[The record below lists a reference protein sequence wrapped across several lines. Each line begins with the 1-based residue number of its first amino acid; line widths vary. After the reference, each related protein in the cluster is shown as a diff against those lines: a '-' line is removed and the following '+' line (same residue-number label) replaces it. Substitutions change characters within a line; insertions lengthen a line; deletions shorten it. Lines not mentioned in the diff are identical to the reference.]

1 MPIYI
6 SDVETTP
13 IFLWFVILKHGNYV
27 KIQSGNDWMLK
38 KVWRGRGRLP
48 NSAHSYKDRRILDY
62 LARIAMMYK
71 VDSSGF
77 FDCIVEAW
85 NHKESQCKQLV
96 IRCRKKTKDSA
107 IFLFTN
113 VQKVVAQFSIP
124 TTILLGSNQLESY
137 MRTMQP
143 RKVSSVKSYEGAN
156 PRIKNLKAGMKRINV
171 KARVLEIPKS
181 KIVYTRFGTTAY
193 VSNALVADETG
204 SIRIGLWNQQ
214 ISNISEGDLINIK
227 NGKVASF
234 RGERQLRIG
243 RHGSLSVIE

>member
-1 MPIYI
+1 VPIYI
-6 SDVETTP
+6 SDVENTAV
-13 IFLWFVILKHGNYV
+13 FLWFVILKHGNYV
-27 KIQSGNDWMLK
+27 KMQSGNDWMLK
-38 KVWRGRGRLP
+38 KVWRGRLP
-48 NSAHSYKDRRILDY
+48 KSVHSYKDTRILDY

-77 FDCIVEAW
+77 LDCIVEAW
-85 NHKESQCKQLV
+85 NHKESECKQLV

-113 VQKVVAQFSIP
+113 FQKVVAQFSIP
-124 TTILLGSNQLESY
+124 TAILLGSNQLESY
-137 MRTMQP
+137 MKTMQP
-143 RKVSSVKSYEGAN
+143 RKVSSVKSYEDAN
-156 PRIKNLKAGMKRINV
+156 LRINNLKAGMKRINV

-181 KIVYTRFGTTAY
+181 KIVYTRFGTMAY

-214 ISNISEGDLINIK
+214 INTISEGDLINIK